1 MPLVRVGMNDA
12 LPTVLPAIDKLLLW
26 LRHERHTIKESAQ
39 KAEACPRRSRSRR
52 GRQSIASCPDLRH
65 NFGGPPDTPKQP
77 GRHRPMARHTKRHD
91 LSAAALTALPE
102 IVACLCLERA
112 SERGMAADATDYRPT
127 AS

>member
-39 KAEACPRRSRSRR
+39 RPRRVLADREADEVSN
-52 GRQSIASCPDLRH
+52 QSPPAPTYATTS
-65 NFGGPPDTPKQP
+65 GP
-77 GRHRPMARHTKRHD
+77 ARHAETTRKASSHGTTHQEARSLRCGLNRASGD
-91 LSAAALTALPE
+91 CCVPMSAARL
-102 IVACLCLERA
+102 RA
-112 SERGMAADATDYRPT
+112 GVAADATDYRPT